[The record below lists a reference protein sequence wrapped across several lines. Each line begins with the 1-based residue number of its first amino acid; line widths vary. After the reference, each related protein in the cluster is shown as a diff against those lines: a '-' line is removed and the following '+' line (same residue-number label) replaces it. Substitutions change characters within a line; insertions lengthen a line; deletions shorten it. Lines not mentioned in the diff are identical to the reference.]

1 MVYIFISFFNTIKV
15 KELTEH
21 EKTIKV
27 KETIEHKN
35 RKTDCH
41 SKGRIPVRNLKTN
54 FWLQFASI
62 IAWICNF
69 SLNQSSG

>member
-15 KELTEH
+15 KELAEH

-27 KETIEHKN
+27 KETIEHEN

-54 FWLQFASI
+54 FWL
-62 IAWICNF
+62 
-69 SLNQSSG
+69 